1 VADDAELP
9 STDEADE
16 AEQADLLH
24 RLLAIGL
31 PEARARQVIEEGD
44 RQSVLGGLARAEAD
58 DARRGWFAY
67 ARQGTRVAEQMSP
80 DAEPK
85 PEVEPDAVTVAYVY
99 SKTVTYS
106 WHHSVIQMLGWDIEH
121 DARVMRGGWIAWK
134 YGTDGLVDARNKA
147 VKVFLEEHQAEWLFW
162 VDTDMGFASDTV
174 DRLLEAADPVER
186 PIVGGLAF
194 SQREEK
200 SDGIGG
206 WRCRATPTV
215 FDWLKLDD
223 GQMGFAVRW
232 DYPRDTLVRC
242 AGTGSACI
250 LIHRS
255 VFERLEA
262 KFGPVWYDRVPNTTM
277 GQVVSEDLSFCLR
290 AGAMNIPV
298 HVHTGVKTSH
308 EKTVWL
314 AEDDY
319 FGEVALAKMAL
330 PVSPVQPATERVAV
344 IVPVMRRPQNA
355 APFMA
360 SLLASTGLADVY
372 AVVHREDH
380 ETRQAWKA
388 AGAQLIVDEAVTF
401 AEKVNLGY
409 ANTMQPW
416 LFLVGDDVRF
426 HPGWLD
432 HAQAAARDGA
442 DVVGTNDLGN
452 PRVTSGGHATHLLIR
467 RSYVDEQ
474 GASWDG
480 PKIVAHESYGHWF
493 VDDEVV
499 AVAKQRGTWV
509 MAPGSIVEHMHPAW
523 GKAETD
529 DVYELGQSHA
539 EKDRALFEERSRTFA
554 S

>member
-1 VADDAELP
+1 V
-9 STDEADE
+9 ADE
-16 AEQADLLH
+16 AELSDAD
-24 RLLAIGL
+24 
-31 PEARARQVIEEGD
+31 E
-44 RQSVLGGLARAEAD
+44 
-58 DARRGWFAY
+58 
-67 ARQGTRVAEQMSP
+67 
-80 DAEPK
+80 

-147 VKVFLEEHQAEWLFW
+147 VKVFLEEHRAEWLFW

-194 SQREEK
+194 SQREET
-200 SDGIGG
+200 SDRMGG

-232 DYPRDTLVRC
+232 DYPRDTVVRC

-255 VFERLEA
+255 VFERLEE
-262 KFGPVWYDRVPNTTM
+262 KYGPVWYDRVPNTTM

-298 HVHTGVKTSH
+298 HVHTGVKTTH

-319 FGEVALAKMAL
+319 FAEVALSKMA
-330 PVSPVQPATERVAV
+330 PAVAAPPATERVAV
-344 IVPVMRRPQNA
+344 IVPVMRRPRNA

-360 SLLASTGLADVY
+360 SLRASTGLADVY
-372 AVVHREDH
+372 VVADAGDRETID
-380 ETRQAWKA
+380 AWKQ
-388 AGAQLIVDEAVTF
+388 AGAQVVVSAVPEWDGAGTF
-401 AEKVNLGY
+401 AQKVNLGY
-409 ANTMQPW
+409 QTTSQPW

-426 HPGWLD
+426 HSGWLD
-432 HAQAAARDGA
+432 HAQAAARDGF

-452 PRVTSGGHATHLLIR
+452 PRVTSGEHATHLLIR

-480 PKIVAHESYGHWF
+480 PKVVAHESYAHWY
-493 VDDEVV
+493 VDDEIV
-499 AVAKQRGTWV
+499 AVAKQRGAWV

-523 GKAETD
+523 GKAKTD

-539 EKDRALFEERSRTFA
+539 EADRALFEVRLAEHIDVEKG
-554 S
+554 